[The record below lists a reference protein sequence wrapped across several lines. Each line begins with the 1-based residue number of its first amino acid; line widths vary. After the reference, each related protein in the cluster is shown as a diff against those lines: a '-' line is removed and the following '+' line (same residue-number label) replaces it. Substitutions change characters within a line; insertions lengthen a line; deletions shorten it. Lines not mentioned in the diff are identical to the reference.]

1 MPTTSYWSS
10 KCGEDQDLEPH
21 IAPLG
26 GHRGGSSNRW
36 TRIRSTK
43 KDKLEDSVIHERA
56 LAAAILFQQHLQ
68 NGGDVQFDRSTSLRC
83 PPSNGRK
90 QAALPRSSSS
100 RARSLTDPL
109 LQPQQLLNQDVK
121 LDDLETNHFVL
132 VHGGGFGAWC
142 WYKTISLLEEGGYR
156 VTAIDL
162 TGSGIHSFDTNSITS
177 LSQYVEPLTGFLE
190 KLADTEK
197 VILVGHDFGGTCI
210 SSAMEL
216 FPHKVSKAVFVAA
229 TMLTS
234 EQSTLDMLSQKAD
247 SDDLMR
253 QAQIF
258 RYANGNTNPPTA
270 IELDKSLLRD
280 LLFNQSPAKDVSLA
294 SVSMRPIPFAPVLE
308 KLSLSDKN
316 YGSVRRF
323 YIETPEDNAIPIA
336 LQETMINK
344 SPPERIFRLKGSDHS
359 PFFSKPQALHKL
371 LDLAVGYGDRGKEL
385 NGLLLDQKRPT
396 GSEPQ
401 EVEIKRDERLW
412 RISELGRCYGYN
424 QVVPKCTPNEVLH
437 LGWLDVG

>member
-1 MPTTSYWSS
+1 MGLCFSRKAVKTKTSNRISHHS
-10 KCGEDQDLEPH
+10 AVTG
-21 IAPLG
+21 
-26 GHRGGSSNRW
+26 GGSSNRW

-162 TGSGIHSFDTNSITS
+162 TGSGIHSFDSNSITS

-190 KLADTEK
+190 KLVDTEK

-258 RYANGNTNPPTA
+258 RYANGNTHPPTA

-294 SVSMRPIPFAPVLE
+294 CVSMRPIPFAPVLE

-323 YIETPEDNAIPIA
+323 YIETPEDNAISIT

-371 LDLAVGYGDRGKEL
+371 L
-385 NGLLLDQKRPT
+385 
-396 GSEPQ
+396 
-401 EVEIKRDERLW
+401 VEISK
-412 RISELGRCYGYN
+412 I
-424 QVVPKCTPNEVLH
+424 P
-437 LGWLDVG
+437 